1 MSSLGVSRT
10 NPEGGIRVLIK
21 TPKGRFSGYQAFIQ
35 ANQLARSVGQNVI
48 IRSPLVGIAA
58 PNSPV
63 QLRASFDG
71 AKLTVQWDD
80 IPVIKTEQYVRIW
93 ARSEQKRFHRQIVGI
108 IQGSAK
114 AIDIIEVRANKGV
127 GIAVSTL
134 GNTAVLIQADT
145 VDKSTGWASNPSLTK
160 RLYLEV

>member
-1 MSSLGVSRT
+1 
-10 NPEGGIRVLIK
+10 LIK
-21 TPKGRFSGYQAFIQ
+21 TPKGKYSGYQAFIQ
-35 ANQLARSVGQNVI
+35 ANQLARSVGQDVI

-93 ARSEQKRFHRQIVGI
+93 ARSEQKRFHRQLVGI

-114 AIDIIEVRANKGV
+114 VIDIIEVRANKGV
-127 GIAVSTL
+127 NIH
-134 GNTAVLIQADT
+134 
-145 VDKSTGWASNPSLTK
+145 
-160 RLYLEV
+160 

>member
-108 IQGSAK
+108 IQGSVK

-145 VDKSTGWASNPSLTK
+145 VDKSAGWASNPSLTK